1 MNGAI
6 IENIKKCC
14 RQLKLGTNIVKNIDT
29 IQANSHE
36 EFLEKILEIEIKH
49 RETVRKDRYIKQAG
63 FDVIK
68 TFNNY
73 TFEQIEIPASISI
86 DDIKSAAFIKEKE
99 NLILYGPVGT
109 GKTHLATAIGIAA
122 CMNSIKVKFYRTAAL
137 VNELI
142 DAKNNGT
149 LKKLLK
155 QIEQAGLLICDEWGY
170 IPIDIDGAKL
180 LYQVITGCY
189 EKKSIIL
196 TTNLEFSKWNN
207 IFFDEKL
214 TNAII
219 DRMVHHSHLLVFNR
233 PSYRLH
239 NSLMKY
245 NIYVNWDVA
254 IVFFNFL
261 HLIIAKNTHNL

>member
-1 MNGAI
+1 MNEVA
-6 IENIKKCC
+6 IENIKKYCK
-14 RQLKLGTNIVKNIDT
+14 QLRLGSNIAKSINT
-29 IQANSHE
+29 IQADSHE
-36 EFLEKILEIEIKH
+36 EFLAKVLEIEIEH
-49 RETVRKDRYIKQAG
+49 RETVRKNRYLKQAG
-63 FDVIK
+63 FDIVK
-68 TFNNY
+68 TFENY
-73 TFEQIEIPASISI
+73 TFDQIEMPASIGI
-86 DDIKSAAFIKEKE
+86 NDIKNAAFVKRKE

-122 CMNSIKVKFYRTAAL
+122 CMNSMKVKFYRTTTL

-155 QIEQAGLLICDEWGY
+155 QIEKIDLLICDEWGY

-180 LYQVITGCY
+180 LYQVIGGCY

-196 TTNLEFSKWNN
+196 TTNLEFSKWNG

-219 DRMVHHSHLLVFNR
+219 DRMVHHSHLLVFNG
-233 PSYRLH
+233 PSYRLQ

-245 NIYVNWDVA
+245 N
-254 IVFFNFL
+254 
-261 HLIIAKNTHNL
+261 